1 MLFSLFVFMHIQKIV
16 TYANRWLQAHKIT
29 IEADANNALPTIEII
44 WLPDAAIKE
53 AKERIRAAF
62 RNVGIQLPPKKIIVN
77 LSPSD
82 IKKVW
87 TRFDLPIAVA
97 LLCLFS
103 LEKDN
108 SSYATI
114 KEKAVFFGELWLDGE
129 IKWINWLLPSVL
141 VAREEWMEHFFVPAV
156 NSDEITALPGIHIYP
171 LTHFLQ
177 LVEFVQQ
184 QKIPVSFVWEKHEQ
198 PNLPHP
204 LQVDFKDI
212 KGHLL
217 VKRALT
223 IAAAW
228 MHNILLVGP
237 PWSWKTMVA
246 KSLLWILPP
255 MSYEEQIEVS
265 KIYSV
270 GGKLEEKNALISQ
283 RPFRVVHHTASKIAI
298 VWGGQH
304 MTPGEIS
311 LAHRGIL
318 FLDEFPEF
326 PREVLEV
333 LRQPLE
339 DKMITIS
346 RAQWSVYYPADF
358 MLVAAMNPCS
368 CWFYQDKE
376 KPCTCTYR
384 DIQKYQSKI
393 SWPLLDRF
401 DMILEVPREHIE
413 QILAGEEQENSLIVQ
428 QKVYTAHEH
437 QKRRFVWY
445 TYTTNA
451 QIAAKD
457 IQKLIPLDK
466 ETKEFFLHAISSLH
480 LSPRLLHRVQR
491 IARTIADLSGADQ
504 INRSHIAEALQYRAK
519 TYFLNV

>member
-1 MLFSLFVFMHIQKIV
+1 
-16 TYANRWLQAHKIT
+16 
-29 IEADANNALPTIEII
+29 
-44 WLPDAAIKE
+44 
-53 AKERIRAAF
+53 
-62 RNVGIQLPPKKIIVN
+62 
-77 LSPSD
+77 
-82 IKKVW
+82 
-87 TRFDLPIAVA
+87 
-97 LLCLFS
+97 
-103 LEKDN
+103 
-108 SSYATI
+108 
-114 KEKAVFFGELWLDGE
+114 
-129 IKWINWLLPSVL
+129 
-141 VAREEWMEHFFVPAV
+141 
-156 NSDEITALPGIHIYP
+156 
-171 LTHFLQ
+171 
-177 LVEFVQQ
+177 
-184 QKIPVSFVWEKHEQ
+184 
-198 PNLPHP
+198 
-204 LQVDFKDI
+204 
-212 KGHLL
+212 LL

-228 MHNILLVGP
+228 MHNILLVWP
-237 PWSWKTMVA
+237 PWSGKTMLA

-255 MSYEEQIEVS
+255 MSYDEQIEVS

-270 GGKLEEKNALISQ
+270 WGKLKENSSLITQ

-298 VWGGQH
+298 VWGGQY
-304 MTPGEIS
+304 MTPWEIS

-339 DKMITIS
+339 DKTITIS

-376 KPCTCTYR
+376 KPCTCTFR

-401 DMILEVPREHIE
+401 DMILEVPRENIE
-413 QILAGEEQENSLIVQ
+413 QILASDEQENSACIQ
-428 QKVYTAHEH
+428 QKVYTAHVH
-437 QKRRFVWY
+437 QKNRFVWY

-491 IARTIADLSGADQ
+491 IARTIADLAGAEY
-504 INRSHIAEALQYRAK
+504 ITKSHIAEALQYRAK
-519 TYFLNV
+519 TYFLHV